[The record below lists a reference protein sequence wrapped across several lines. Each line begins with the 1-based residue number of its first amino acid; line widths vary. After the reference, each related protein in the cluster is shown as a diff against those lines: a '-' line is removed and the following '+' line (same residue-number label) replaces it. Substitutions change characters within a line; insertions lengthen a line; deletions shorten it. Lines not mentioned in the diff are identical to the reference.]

1 LFTGGVWELHAQS
14 RHLEGMKTLASL
26 ALVGSLAL
34 GGCAH
39 APTKQSA
46 RNAALT
52 TAVIAAIVLA
62 TVMVPCAQCNDT
74 FISTD
79 TGARR

>member
-1 LFTGGVWELHAQS
+1 
-14 RHLEGMKTLASL
+14 MKRLATLAV
-26 ALVGSLAL
+26 AFTLAL
-34 GGCAH
+34 GACAH

-46 RNAALT
+46 RTAALT

-79 TGARR
+79 GARR

>member
-1 LFTGGVWELHAQS
+1 MTKPAALL
-14 RHLEGMKTLASL
+14 LAI
-26 ALVGSLAL
+26 ALSA

-46 RNAALT
+46 RTAALT
-52 TAVIAAIVLA
+52 TAVLAAIVLA
-62 TVMVPCAQCNDT
+62 TVVVPCAQCNDT

-79 TGARR
+79 GARR

>member
-1 LFTGGVWELHAQS
+1 MTKPAALL
-14 RHLEGMKTLASL
+14 LAIGLS
-26 ALVGSLAL
+26 A

-39 APTKQSA
+39 APTKSSA
-46 RNAALT
+46 RTAALT

-62 TVMVPCAQCNDT
+62 TVVVPCAQCNDT

-79 TGARR
+79 GVRR